1 MIDGER
7 WPDFKDGRT
16 WHDIKLLRKKN
27 DPHED
32 LGYPAQVSA
41 LKPIFQAHGINIKN
55 VTHAGRKAACQY
67 GEAIDIPDAQLRQM
81 GHWDSS
87 KMAVHYSAGIAKT
100 AARMF
105 AGHGKERGNY
115 FLEREALDPP
125 GELRKQIFPHLE
137 ESLQHIQ
144 SGGEDRAAEAF
155 LTACDWFRT
164 VLLQDATELM
174 TTYPNLRFWSYAPFN
189 TDSFRQYRVKLMSM
203 KATDPHSAAMQVQ
216 KVVPQIASEIRSLG
230 QTMFQSLSVLENN
243 QKDQSTHM
251 RNQLEDCMKRL
262 RPIESLCQQML
273 NGDIPS
279 TTRFHFNL
287 EGQGGPR
294 PTEHDSQPHISIT
307 STAEPTAPGSL
318 QALSSESNASADDE
332 NSACP
337 TACHYEM
344 DSNVKT
350 VIEAWKEWTIGLDD
364 PVTQVRMP
372 SIQYLEDNF
381 KTRWR
386 QRDKIRKRFTRRRVI
401 MDFVEK
407 VARFLEVPELA
418 AANKME
424 FWRAA
429 KKISL
434 DKLSKDLQGNGN
446 LFGENFIELRDI
458 NM

>member
-7 WPDFKDGRT
+7 WPDFKDGKT

-27 DPHED
+27 DPHQD

-105 AGHGKERGNY
+105 AGHGKESGRY

-125 GELRKQIFPHLE
+125 DELRKQIFPHLE
-137 ESLQHIQ
+137 GSLQHIR
-144 SGGEDRAAEAF
+144 SVGEDRAAEAF

-174 TTYPNLRFWSYAPFN
+174 AMYPNLRFWSHAPFN
-189 TDSFRQYRVKLMSM
+189 TDCFRQYRARLTSVR
-203 KATDPHSAAMQVQ
+203 ATEPHSTAMQVQ
-216 KVVPQIASEIRSLG
+216 RVVPQIASEIRSLG
-230 QTMFQSLSVLENN
+230 QTVFQSLSVLENN
-243 QKDQSTHM
+243 QTEQSTHL
-251 RNQLEDCMKRL
+251 RNQLEDCVKRL
-262 RPIESLCQQML
+262 RPIESLCRQML

-279 TTRFHFNL
+279 TTRFHFNV
-287 EGQGGPR
+287 EGLGVSS
-294 PTEHDSQPHISIT
+294 PTEPNSQPH
-307 STAEPTAPGSL
+307 
-318 QALSSESNASADDE
+318 SSESGGAEPAALGSLVSSDTSD
-332 NSACP
+332 NSP
-337 TACHYEM
+337 SPPIPHYEM

-350 VIEAWKEWTIGLDD
+350 VIEAWTEWTVGLED
-364 PVTQVRMP
+364 PVTRVRMP
-372 SIQYLEDNF
+372 SIRYLEDNF
-381 KTRWR
+381 KTKWR
-386 QRDKIRKRFTRRRVI
+386 QADKIRKRFTRRRLI
-401 MDFVEK
+401 MDFVKK
-407 VARFLEVPELA
+407 VASFLEVPEVA
-418 AANKME
+418 AANKVE
-424 FWRAA
+424 LWRAA
-429 KKISL
+429 KKMSL

-446 LFGENFIELRDI
+446 LFGEDFVELRHI
-458 NM
+458 SAT